1 MCTWCNFWQVSGV
14 YRQTLRNR
22 EGSLKNYSFQKWQ
35 CQKERKSK
43 GFYWS
48 YQLNRLFYSQ
58 IDTCQCNFEGI
69 KTYLLNPP
77 TCTFSAGHPLLMY
90 LVIHETSMG
99 CVLARMTKQ
108 VRRSKQSITSAR
120 IHRLRVLLF
129 CPIENVLCF
138 CVGHIEIM
146 PLFVVRYYIVDFP
159 KWIYSSTYSK
169 KPMLSERLAR
179 WNLLLAEFDI
189 TYVT

>member
-1 MCTWCNFWQVSGV
+1 MIIERLRKYGLKLNPNKCVLGATSGKLV
-14 YRQTLRNR
+14 GFIVRHCEIERDPSKIIAFRNGSVKKR
-22 EGSLKNYSFQKWQ
+22 E
-35 CQKERKSK
+35 RSK

-58 IDTCQCNFEGI
+58 IDSCQCNFEGI

-99 CVLARMTKQ
+99 CVLAKMTKQ

-120 IHRLRVLLF
+120 IHQLRVLLF
-129 CPIENVLCF
+129 CLIENVLCF

-146 PLFVVRYYIVDFP
+146 PLFVV
-159 KWIYSSTYSK
+159 
-169 KPMLSERLAR
+169 
-179 WNLLLAEFDI
+179 
-189 TYVT
+189 